1 MHLRTAAVLCNL
13 VLGSS
18 VLAGCGGGSSAT
30 ETYCKDLKAA
40 KADFAS
46 LGTSAPDFDKFDQ
59 VIAAFHKLAKD
70 APPKVE
76 KEWKTLDEGLTTL
89 QKDLADAGLSLA
101 DLAPISRGELPKGMT
116 QDQLS
121 ALAPKLQA
129 AFAKLE
135 SSTFQDASR
144 KIEKHAKSACG
155 VDLTSG

>member
-1 MHLRTAAVLCNL
+1 MRMRAAAFLCTL
-13 VLGSS
+13 TLGSG
-18 VLAGCGGGSSAT
+18 VLAGCGGGESAT

-46 LGTSAPDFDKFDQ
+46 LNTSAPDFDKFDQ
-59 VIAAFHKLAKD
+59 VIATFHKLAKD

-144 KIEKHAKSACG
+144 KIEKHAKTACG
-155 VDLTSG
+155 VDLTSS